1 MSARSRMTTR
11 AMVERNTAGDGKWGT
26 PGVEFTQVGPIDCRV
41 FSKTIK
47 DVDDSGKSAVVRV
60 PFAHVPVAADVE
72 QGDQLVNV
80 CDRLG
85 FVQFAGPLSVE
96 TKAPAPGP
104 GSRPP
109 YFELMLTG
117 HL

>member
-1 MSARSRMTTR
+1 MTMR
-11 AMVERNTAGDGKWGT
+11 ATVERNTAADGKWG
-26 PGVEFTQVGPIDCRV
+26 PGVEFTRVGVIDCRV

-47 DVDDSGKSAVVRV
+47 DVTDSRKSAVVRI

-72 QGDQLVNV
+72 QGDQLVSIT
-80 CDRLG
+80 DRLG

-96 TKAPAPGP
+96 TKEPAPGP

-109 YFELMLTG
+109 YFELMLEG